1 MWYYLYKAKKLF
13 KKINSQIKELEKIW
27 LPEDFTRDIL
37 ESWLLNQKFFNWNL
51 LKRFSA
57 LNKVW
62 INYNKMINKV
72 IKEIPKLSRD
82 EALLIFTYTDNTIY
96 ENLNKFLRWDKN
108 TLANLTPNNIKAS
121 KSLIQKLKIAIK
133 KCLIWIEHL
142 FIDEII
148 RTVG

>member
-1 MWYYLYKAKKLF
+1 MFVKTSKF
-13 KKINSQIKELEKIW
+13 QIKELEKIW

-121 KSLIQKLKIAIK
+121 KSLIQKLEIAIK

-148 RTVG
+148 GIVG